1 MKKKSKATEA
11 AQTNSKGVNKD
22 THFSSQYQVVYTS
35 FMQQPKTMLD
45 VFLQTGIL
53 RANVCRY
60 VAIMKKEGVI
70 QLIRK
75 DKDRSTGYMAG
86 YYSTDKKLFL
96 NSSNKQF
103 DLFEEVLK

>member
-1 MKKKSKATEA
+1 MKKKSKAAEA
-11 AQTNSKGVNKD
+11 AIIKGTNKD